1 MITRSPIA
9 QLTPK
14 DLAVMQ
20 EASARHEAV
29 ELNPDAYSA
38 NETEQI
44 VLRYYRVMGEL
55 AARYELVDDYHINK
69 WTGQVWEDED

>member
-9 QLTPK
+9 QLTPE

-29 ELNPDAYSA
+29 EINPDAYSA
-38 NETEQI
+38 TETEQI
-44 VLRYYRVMGEL
+44 VLRYYRVMGDI
-55 AARYELVDDYHINK
+55 ARRYGFPDDATISK
-69 WTGQVWEDED
+69 WTGQVFEND